1 MSNINRPSWAEKGA
15 QFKLRS
21 NPKAPQARVD
31 SWKNNHIDYT
41 LVDQADGV
49 TLGGGTMHHEDF
61 ALKFDI
67 KSCA

>member
-1 MSNINRPSWAEKGA
+1 
-15 QFKLRS
+15 
-21 NPKAPQARVD
+21 VD